1 MLQFRR
7 YGFWLVAV
15 IALIFT
21 MFFFSTSHP
30 TKKELSILEKFVYT
44 LSKPVEMIF
53 LSTSHYVYY
62 TYHSFID
69 LKDARKEADE
79 LHRENAELKVKIRT
93 LDDIVL
99 ENNRLRKLLKLTD
112 STSVKFVTC
121 EVTSSDPS
129 FVYKNV
135 RINQG
140 SKNGLQP
147 GMGVVAEEGVIG
159 VIMRVSA
166 DHSDVLLL
174 VDPNSNLD
182 VIVAR
187 NRRRGV
193 LQGGMADSMQFKYL
207 ERGSSI
213 LVGDEIVTSGLTGAF
228 PSGILVGKVTN
239 IRVSSDG
246 VSQTIE
252 VKPAVDFSDI
262 SEALIL
268 LNPNREVDVI
278 RKVGGVDW
286 MKKLLEAN
294 AEKSG
299 G

>member
-1 MLQFRR
+1 MLQFKR
-7 YGFWLVAV
+7 YGFWLVSV

-30 TKKELSILEKFVYT
+30 TKKELSILEKIVYS
-44 LSKPVEMIF
+44 LSKPVEIIF
-53 LSTSHYVYY
+53 LSTSHYIYT

-79 LHRENAELKVKIRT
+79 LHRENAELRVKIRT

-99 ENNRLRKLLKLTD
+99 ENNRLRKLLNLTNI
-112 STSVKFVTC
+112 TSIKFVTC

-135 RINQG
+135 RINKG
-140 SKNGLQP
+140 SMNGLQP

-159 VIMRVSA
+159 VIMRVSV

-239 IRVSSDG
+239 IKVNSDG
-246 VSQTIE
+246 VTQTIE
-252 VKPAVDFSDI
+252 VSPAVDFSDI
-262 SEALIL
+262 SEALVL

-286 MKKLLEAN
+286 MKKLLEAS
-294 AEKSG
+294 AEKTG

>member
-1 MLQFRR
+1 MIQFKR
-7 YGFWLVAV
+7 YGFWLVS
-15 IALIFT
+15 IITLIFT
-21 MFFFSTSHP
+21 MFFFSTTHP
-30 TKKELSILEKFVYT
+30 TKKELSILEKIVYT
-44 LSKPVEMIF
+44 LSKPIEVIF
-53 LSTSHYVYY
+53 LSSSHYVYS

-79 LHRENAELKVKIRT
+79 LHRENAELKVKLRT

-99 ENNRLRKLLKLTD
+99 ENNRLRKLLNLSD
-112 STSVKFVTC
+112 RTSVKFVTC

-147 GMGVVAEEGVIG
+147 GMGVVAEEGVVG
-159 VIMRVSA
+159 VVMRVSIN
-166 DHSDVLLL
+166 HSDVLLM

-193 LQGGMADSMQFKYL
+193 LQGGTAGSMQFKYL

-213 LVGDEIVTSGLTGAF
+213 LVGDEIVTSGLTGSF

-239 IRVSSDG
+239 IRVNSDG
-246 VSQTIE
+246 VTQTIE

-262 SEALIL
+262 SEALVL

>member
-1 MLQFRR
+1 MH
-7 YGFWLVAV
+7 
-15 IALIFT
+15 
-21 MFFFSTSHP
+21 S
-30 TKKELSILEKFVYT
+30 TKKELSIIEKIVYT
-44 LSKPVEMIF
+44 LSKPVEVIF
-53 LSTSHYVYY
+53 LSTSHYISS
-62 TYHSFID
+62 TYNSYID
-69 LKDARKEADE
+69 LKNARKNEDE

-93 LDDIVL
+93 LDDIIL
-99 ENNRLRKLLKLTD
+99 ENNRLRKLLNLTER
-112 STSVKFVTC
+112 TSVKFVTC

-129 FVYKNV
+129 FIYKNV

-140 SKNGLQP
+140 SNNGLQP
-147 GMGVVAEEGVIG
+147 GMGVVAEEGVVG
-159 VIMRVSA
+159 VIMRVTA
-166 DHSDVLLL
+166 YNSDVLLL

-193 LQGGMADSMQFKYL
+193 LQGSMADAMQFKYL

-213 LVGDEIVTSGLTGAF
+213 LVGDEIVTSGLKVDF

-246 VSQTIE
+246 VTQTIE

-262 SEALIL
+262 SEALVL

-286 MKKLLEAN
+286 MKKLLESN
-294 AEKSG
+294 VEKSG

>member
-30 TKKELSILEKFVYT
+30 TKKELSILEKIVYT
-44 LSKPVEMIF
+44 LSQPVEIIF
-53 LSTSHYVYY
+53 LSTSHYIYS

-99 ENNRLRKLLKLTD
+99 ENNRLRKLLNLTD
-112 STSVKFVTC
+112 RTSVKFVTC

-140 SKNGLQP
+140 SRNGLQP

-159 VIMRVSA
+159 VIMRVSV

-193 LQGGMADSMQFKYL
+193 IQGSMADSMQFKYL

-246 VSQTIE
+246 VSQIIE

-262 SEALIL
+262 SEALVL

>member
-1 MLQFRR
+1 MHQLRR

-21 MFFFSTSHP
+21 MFFFSTSQT

-44 LSKPVEMIF
+44 ISKPVETVF
-53 LSTSHYVYY
+53 LTTSHFVY
-62 TYHSFID
+62 TVFHSYID
-69 LKDARKEADE
+69 LKNSREEADF
-79 LHRENAELKVKIRT
+79 LHKENSELKVKIKT
-93 LDDIVL
+93 MDDIVD
-99 ENNRLRKLLKLTD
+99 ENSRLRKLLNLTD
-112 STSVKFVTC
+112 KTSVKFVTS

-135 RINQG
+135 RINRG
-140 SKNGLQP
+140 TKVGIQP
-147 GMGVVAEEGVIG
+147 GMGVISDQGVIG
-159 VIMRVSA
+159 VVMRVSNGY
-166 DHSDVLLL
+166 SDILLL
-174 VDPNSNLD
+174 LDPNSNLD

-193 LQGGMADSMQFKYL
+193 LQGGLANTMQFKYL

-213 LVGDEIVTSGLTGAF
+213 LVGDEIVTSGLTGSF
-228 PSGILVGKVTN
+228 PGGILVGKVSKIKIDT
-239 IRVSSDG
+239 DG
-246 VSQTIE
+246 VSQIVE
-252 VKPAVDFSDI
+252 VKPAVNFSAL
-262 SEALIL
+262 SEALVL

-286 MKKLLEAN
+286 MKKILESN
-294 AEKSG
+294 LEKSG

>member
-7 YGFWLVAV
+7 YGFWLVALM
-15 IALIFT
+15 ALVYT
-21 MFFFSTSHP
+21 MYFFSTSHP
-30 TKKELSILEKFVYT
+30 TKKELSILEKIVYT
-44 LSKPVEMIF
+44 LSKPVEVIF
-53 LSTSHYVYY
+53 LSSTHSIYSM
-62 TYHSFID
+62 YHSFVD
-69 LKDARKEADE
+69 LKNARKEADE

-93 LDDIVL
+93 LDDIIL
-99 ENNRLRKLLKLTD
+99 ENNRLRKLLNLTER
-112 STSVKFVTC
+112 TSVKFVTC

-159 VIMRVSA
+159 VIMRVS
-166 DHSDVLLL
+166 DNHSDVLLL

-213 LVGDEIVTSGLTGAF
+213 LVGDEIVTSGLTGSF

-239 IRVSSDG
+239 IRVSADG

-262 SEALIL
+262 SEALVL

>member
-7 YGFWLVAV
+7 YGFWLVTV
-15 IALIFT
+15 ITLIFT

-30 TKKELSILEKFVYT
+30 TKKELSILEKIVYT
-44 LSKPVEMIF
+44 LSKPAEVIF
-53 LSTSHYVYY
+53 LSTSHYIYS

-79 LHRENAELKVKIRT
+79 FHRENAELKVKIRT

-99 ENNRLRKLLKLTD
+99 ENNRLRKLLNLTNR
-112 STSVKFVTC
+112 TSVKFVTC
-121 EVTSSDPS
+121 EVTSADPS

-140 SKNGLQP
+140 SRSGLNP

-159 VIMRVSA
+159 VIMRVSV

-239 IRVSSDG
+239 IRLNSDG
-246 VSQTIE
+246 VTQTIE
-252 VKPAVDFSDI
+252 VKPAVNFSDI
-262 SEALIL
+262 SEALVL

-294 AEKSG
+294 AEKTG

>member
-1 MLQFRR
+1 MIQFRR
-7 YGFWLVAV
+7 YGFWLVSV
-15 IALIFT
+15 ITLIFT
-21 MFFFSTSHP
+21 MFFFSTTHP
-30 TKKELSILEKFVYT
+30 TKKELSILEKIVYT
-44 LSKPVEMIF
+44 LSKPVEIIF
-53 LSTSHYVYY
+53 LSSRHYIYS
-62 TYHSFID
+62 TYHTFID

-79 LHRENAELKVKIRT
+79 LHRENAELKVKLRT

-99 ENNRLRKLLKLTD
+99 ENNRLRKLLSLTD
-112 STSVKFVTC
+112 RTTVKFVTC

-147 GMGVVAEEGVIG
+147 GMGVVAEEGVVG
-159 VIMRVSA
+159 VIMRVSLN
-166 DHSDVLLL
+166 HSDVLLM

-187 NRRRGV
+187 NRKRGV
-193 LQGGMADSMQFKYL
+193 LQGGTADSMQFKYL

-213 LVGDEIVTSGLTGAF
+213 LVGDEIVTSGLTGSF

-239 IRVSSDG
+239 IRVNSDG
-246 VSQTIE
+246 VTQTIE

-262 SEALIL
+262 SEALVL

>member
-1 MLQFRR
+1 MGFGWLLLLPLFLQCS
-7 YGFWLVAV
+7 
-15 IALIFT
+15 
-21 MFFFSTSHP
+21 FFNCAYN
-30 TKKELSILEKFVYT
+30 KKRIKYLRKIVYT
-44 LSKPVEMIF
+44 LSKPIEVIF
-53 LSTSHYVYY
+53 LSSSHFIYS
-62 TYHSFID
+62 TYHSYID
-69 LKDARKEADE
+69 LKGARIEVDK
-79 LHRENAELKVKIRT
+79 LHRENSELKVKIKT

-99 ENNRLRKLLKLTD
+99 ENNRLRKLLSLTER
-112 STSVKFVTC
+112 TSVKFVTC

-140 SKNGLQP
+140 SNNSLQP
-147 GMGVVAEEGVIG
+147 GMGVVAEEGVVG

-166 DHSDVLLL
+166 KHSDVLLL
-174 VDPNSNLD
+174 IDPNSNLD

-193 LQGGMADSMQFKYL
+193 LQGGMADFMQFKYL

-213 LVGDEIVTSGLTGAF
+213 LVGDEIVTSGLTGSF

-239 IRVSSDG
+239 IRVASDG
-246 VSQTIE
+246 VTQTIE
-252 VKPAVDFSDI
+252 VKPAVAFSDL
-262 SEALIL
+262 SEALVL

-286 MKKLLEAN
+286 MKKLLESN
-294 AEKSG
+294 AEKTG

>member
-21 MFFFSTSHP
+21 MFFFSTSHL
-30 TKKELSILEKFVYT
+30 TKKELSILEKIVYT
-44 LSKPVEMIF
+44 LSKPVEIIF
-53 LSTSHYVYY
+53 LSTNHYIYS

-69 LKDARKEADE
+69 LKNARKEADE

-93 LDDIVL
+93 LDDIVS
-99 ENNRLRKLLKLTD
+99 ENNRLRKLLNLTD
-112 STSVKFVTC
+112 RTSVKFVTC

-135 RINQG
+135 RINRG
-140 SKNGLQP
+140 AKNGLQP

-159 VIMRVSA
+159 VIMRASA

-174 VDPNSNLD
+174 IDPNSNLD
-182 VIVAR
+182 VIVTR

-193 LQGGMADSMQFKYL
+193 LQGGMADSMRFKYL

-246 VSQTIE
+246 VTQTIE

-262 SEALIL
+262 SEALVL

-278 RKVGGVDW
+278 RKVGGIDW
-286 MKKLLEAN
+286 MKKLLESN

>member
-30 TKKELSILEKFVYT
+30 TKKELSILEKIVYT
-44 LSKPVEMIF
+44 LSKPVEVIF
-53 LSTSHYVYY
+53 LSSSHYIYS

-99 ENNRLRKLLKLTD
+99 ENNRLRKLLNLTER
-112 STSVKFVTC
+112 TSVKFVTC

-140 SKNGLQP
+140 SRNGLQP
-147 GMGVVAEEGVIG
+147 GMGVVAEEGIVG
-159 VIMRVSA
+159 VIMRVSV

-193 LQGGMADSMQFKYL
+193 IQGGMADAMQFKYL

-246 VSQTIE
+246 VTQTIE

-262 SEALIL
+262 SEALVL

>member
-7 YGFWLVAV
+7 YGFWLVA
-15 IALIFT
+15 IFALVFS
-21 MFFFSTSHP
+21 MYFFSSAHP
-30 TKKELSILEKFVYT
+30 TKKELSILEKIAYN
-44 LSKPVEMIF
+44 LSKPVEAVF
-53 LSTSHYVYY
+53 LTTTHFLYS
-62 TYHSFID
+62 TYHSYID
-69 LKDARKEADE
+69 LKDAQKEVDILRK
-79 LHRENAELKVKIRT
+79 ENAELIVKIKT
-93 LDDIVL
+93 FNDIIT
-99 ENNRLRKLLKLTD
+99 ENNRLRKLLNLTEK
-112 STSVKFVTC
+112 TSVKFLTC

-147 GMGVVAEEGVIG
+147 GMGVVAEDGVIG

-166 DHSDVLLL
+166 DYSDVLLL
-174 VDPNSNLD
+174 IDPNSNLD

-193 LQGGMADSMQFKYL
+193 LQGSMAESMRFKYL

-228 PSGILVGKVTN
+228 PSGILVGKVTD
-239 IRVSSDG
+239 IRLSSDG
-246 VSQTIE
+246 VTETIE
-252 VKPAVDFSDI
+252 VKPAVNFSDI

-294 AEKSG
+294 VEKTG

>member
-1 MLQFRR
+1 MIQFRR
-7 YGFWLVAV
+7 YGFWLVIV
-15 IALIFT
+15 ITLIFT
-21 MFFFSTSHP
+21 MFFFSNSHTS
-30 TKKELSILEKFVYT
+30 KKELSILEKIIYT
-44 LSKPVEMIF
+44 ISRPVEIVF
-53 LSTSHYVYY
+53 LSTSHYIYS
-62 TYHSFID
+62 TYHSYID

-79 LHRENAELKVKIRT
+79 LLRENAELKVKIRT
-93 LDDIVL
+93 LNDIVM
-99 ENNRLRKLLKLTD
+99 ENNRLRKLLNLIERN
-112 STSVKFVTC
+112 SVKFLTC

-129 FVYKNV
+129 FIYKNV

-140 SKNGLQP
+140 SKNGLEP
-147 GMGVVAEEGVIG
+147 GMGVVAAEGVIG
-159 VIMRVSA
+159 VIMRVSI

-174 VDPNSNLD
+174 IDPNSNLD

-193 LQGGMADSMQFKYL
+193 LQGGMADAMQFKYL

-239 IRVSSDG
+239 IRLSSDG
-246 VSQTIE
+246 VAQTIE
-252 VKPAVDFSDI
+252 VKPAVDVSDI

-268 LNPNREVDVI
+268 INPNREVDVI
-278 RKVGGVDW
+278 RRVGGADW
-286 MKKLLEAN
+286 MRKILESN
-294 AEKSG
+294 SEKSG